1 MSHSRPARG
10 AGGAV
15 AALIGI
21 LSLPGS
27 AASHD
32 YWPLAIER
40 GRYLMGT
47 LCSATVELADTSRAG
62 PVLERALDAI
72 ARLEPVMS
80 SWRTDSE
87 LARFHAAAD
96 SGFIC
101 SPELFDALVAARA
114 WAESTGGAF
123 DPTIEPVNRI
133 WDIRGKGR
141 LPGPHERAAAR
152 ALVGWRAL
160 ELEPATRRARFTRPG
175 MGVDLGG
182 IGKGLALD
190 RAIDALHADSV
201 SRALINFGGQLAALG
216 NWPATIADPRHRLRP
231 AFRVNVRNASL
242 STSAQGESGIT
253 VAGRHRG
260 HILDPRTAE
269 PVEFSG
275 SVSVLANSA
284 MVADALSTAL
294 LVMGRERAREFVAG
308 RTDIGVLWI
317 ETARGT
323 LRAWKWN
330 LSDVDAAPGV
340 RVAWMN

>member
-1 MSHSRPARG
+1 MARPGRGVITAIAMLAGCLMLARPA
-10 AGGAV
+10 
-15 AALIGI
+15 AA
-21 LSLPGS
+21 
-27 AASHD
+27 HD
-32 YWPLAIER
+32 FWPPAIER

-62 PVLERALDAI
+62 PVLERALEAI

-101 SPELFDALVAARA
+101 SPGLFDALVAARA
-114 WAESTGGAF
+114 WAESTSGAF

-133 WDIRGKGR
+133 WDMRGQGR
-141 LPGPHERAAAR
+141 VPDARERDAAR
-152 ALVGWRAL
+152 ALVNWRAL
-160 ELEPATRRARFTRPG
+160 ELEPITRRARLSRAG

-182 IGKGLALD
+182 IGKGLALE
-190 RAIDALHADSV
+190 RATETLRADSV
-201 SRALINFGGQLAALG
+201 TRAFINFGGQIAAIG
-216 NWPATIADPRHRLRP
+216 SWPATIADPRHRLRP

-253 VAGRHRG
+253 VAGRRRG

-284 MVADALSTAL
+284 VVADALSTAL